1 MILAQFAVLFNSN
14 YAFCIF
20 FSCAGPDFYPIH
32 NIVPALMPDWQSI
45 YAPCMRQGVSGN
57 HVGPAVRDMGPRSYS
72 SPDHH
77 KINIEALYMGPLVR
91 RRYIM
96 KFIDMLK
103 KHLHISTKTV
113 IYLEMT
119 ALSALCLSIFLY
131 RTDSGQAVMSQA
143 ARLAGYI
150 NPLED

>member
-1 MILAQFAVLFNSN
+1 
-14 YAFCIF
+14 
-20 FSCAGPDFYPIH
+20 
-32 NIVPALMPDWQSI
+32 
-45 YAPCMRQGVSGN
+45 
-57 HVGPAVRDMGPRSYS
+57 
-72 SPDHH
+72 
-77 KINIEALYMGPLVR
+77 
-91 RRYIM
+91 M

-150 NPLED
+150 NPWRTQAPPARTMGRKRKKSTLNGWSSM

>member
-1 MILAQFAVLFNSN
+1 
-14 YAFCIF
+14 
-20 FSCAGPDFYPIH
+20 
-32 NIVPALMPDWQSI
+32 
-45 YAPCMRQGVSGN
+45 
-57 HVGPAVRDMGPRSYS
+57 
-72 SPDHH
+72 
-77 KINIEALYMGPLVR
+77 
-91 RRYIM
+91 M

-143 ARLAGYI
+143 AGLEGFTIPWGAAGPPGRAMGRERKKSTL
-150 NPLED
+150 NGWSSM

>member
-1 MILAQFAVLFNSN
+1 
-14 YAFCIF
+14 
-20 FSCAGPDFYPIH
+20 
-32 NIVPALMPDWQSI
+32 
-45 YAPCMRQGVSGN
+45 
-57 HVGPAVRDMGPRSYS
+57 
-72 SPDHH
+72 
-77 KINIEALYMGPLVR
+77 
-91 RRYIM
+91 M

-143 ARLAGYI
+143 ARLYQSPGGRRH
-150 NPLED
+150 PRPGQWEGKEKRVH

>member
-1 MILAQFAVLFNSN
+1 MHFV
-14 YAFCIF
+14 YF
-20 FSCAGPDFYPIH
+20 FH
-32 NIVPALMPDWQSI
+32 VPALIFTQSTTLYRLMPDWQSI

-57 HVGPAVRDMGPRSYS
+57 HVGPARRDIMSERPGRGYHVGPACRDMGPRSYS

-131 RTDSGQAVMSQA
+131 RTDS
-143 ARLAGYI
+143 AR
-150 NPLED
+150 P

>member
-1 MILAQFAVLFNSN
+1 
-14 YAFCIF
+14 
-20 FSCAGPDFYPIH
+20 
-32 NIVPALMPDWQSI
+32 
-45 YAPCMRQGVSGN
+45 
-57 HVGPAVRDMGPRSYS
+57 
-72 SPDHH
+72 
-77 KINIEALYMGPLVR
+77 
-91 RRYIM
+91 M

-150 NPLED
+150 NPLEDAGTPGQDNGKEKKKEYTKWVEFHVTAEAMNQALDQAASLEDFLGDADVAELAGLLFGRNFGRALHAAAELQNKTEHEGE

>member
-1 MILAQFAVLFNSN
+1 
-14 YAFCIF
+14 
-20 FSCAGPDFYPIH
+20 
-32 NIVPALMPDWQSI
+32 
-45 YAPCMRQGVSGN
+45 
-57 HVGPAVRDMGPRSYS
+57 
-72 SPDHH
+72 
-77 KINIEALYMGPLVR
+77 
-91 RRYIM
+91 M

-150 NPLED
+150 NPLEDAGTRTMGRKRKKSSSNGWSSM

>member
-1 MILAQFAVLFNSN
+1 
-14 YAFCIF
+14 
-20 FSCAGPDFYPIH
+20 
-32 NIVPALMPDWQSI
+32 
-45 YAPCMRQGVSGN
+45 
-57 HVGPAVRDMGPRSYS
+57 
-72 SPDHH
+72 
-77 KINIEALYMGPLVR
+77 
-91 RRYIM
+91 M

-150 NPLED
+150 NPLEDAGTPGQDNGKEKKKVPCDRGGHEPGLPV